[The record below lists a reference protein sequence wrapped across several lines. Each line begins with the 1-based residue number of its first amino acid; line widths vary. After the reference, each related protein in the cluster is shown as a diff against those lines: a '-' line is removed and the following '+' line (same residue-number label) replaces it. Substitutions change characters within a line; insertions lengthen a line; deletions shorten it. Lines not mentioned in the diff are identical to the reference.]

1 MFPTVRVLL
10 GIVGVGLFVLGLLLI
25 TVGGES
31 AFAGIWPL
39 ISGGVLLLAVV
50 LERQRYRSESAE
62 RSAAPVGPGGGEP
75 DPLPPEFT
83 RTEERFAD
91 PTTNKV
97 MRVFIDPKTGERRY
111 RAE

>member
-1 MFPTVRVLL
+1 MFPAIRVLL
-10 GIVGVGLFVLGLLLI
+10 GVVGVGLFVLGLLLI
-25 TVGGES
+25 AAGGPS

-50 LERQRYRSESAE
+50 LERQRYRSEAAE

-75 DPLPPEFT
+75 DPLPPQFT
-83 RTEERFAD
+83 STEERFVD

-97 MRVFIDPKTGERRY
+97 MRVYIDPQTGERRY